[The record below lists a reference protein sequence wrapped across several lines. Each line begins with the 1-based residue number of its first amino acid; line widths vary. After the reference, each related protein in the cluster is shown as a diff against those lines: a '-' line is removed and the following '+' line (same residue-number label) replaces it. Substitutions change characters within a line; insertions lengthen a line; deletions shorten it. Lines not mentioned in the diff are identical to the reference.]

1 MVFVYNWAIAENNH
15 LENLLSVTVN
25 LADSQ
30 YLKTLLMRFGG
41 DISK

>member
-1 MVFVYNWAIAENNH
+1 MVIVYNWAVAENNN
-15 LENLLSVTVN
+15 LENLLSVPVN
-25 LADSQ
+25 LAGSQ